1 MCVSVYMYGGDG
13 SIVNAMYLYAS
24 VRSLSM
30 GYRVIELHRS
40 FAAAYTVCWLCD
52 LVLTVHVST

>member
-1 MCVSVYMYGGDG
+1 MYMYGGDG